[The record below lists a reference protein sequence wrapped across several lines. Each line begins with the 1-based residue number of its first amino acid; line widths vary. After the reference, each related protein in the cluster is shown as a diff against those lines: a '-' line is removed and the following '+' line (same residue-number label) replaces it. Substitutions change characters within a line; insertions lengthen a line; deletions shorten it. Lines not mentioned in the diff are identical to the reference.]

1 MEWVVTK
8 SIKIQWKI
16 LGRKEVW
23 DKNAKGSTG
32 VVINLSEGDV
42 WYWGCFCL
50 AAVPFKS
57 HILN

>member
-32 VVINLSEGDV
+32 VVINLSEGV